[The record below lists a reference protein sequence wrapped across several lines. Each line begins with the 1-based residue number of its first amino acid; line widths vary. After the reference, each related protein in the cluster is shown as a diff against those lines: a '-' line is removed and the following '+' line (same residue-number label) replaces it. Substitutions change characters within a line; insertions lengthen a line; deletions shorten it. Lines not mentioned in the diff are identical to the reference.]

1 MTSVDEPHLKF
12 ERDGNVVVLTMN
24 NPRRRNAL
32 TPSMIELMA
41 EAWDEID
48 GNDDVRVAILTGEG
62 SSYCVGGDLADGWM
76 VRKSSGGDSL
86 PQRERKS
93 AGSIITDGLL
103 LSRSLAKPL
112 IAAVNGPCLGG
123 GCEML
128 QQTDIRIAEEHAV
141 FGLPEAK
148 LGLIAGAGSTVRL
161 KRQIPYTKAMEMILT
176 GEPLTAAEAYHFGL
190 VGHVVPQGRSL
201 EKAREI
207 AAVVAANGP
216 LAVRNAKASI
226 LASGWLDEDDAR
238 KIEQRFVVEVMRS
251 DDAKEGLAAFGGKR
265 APRFTGQ

>member
-1 MTSVDEPHLKF
+1 MDSAEAPHLKV
-12 ERDGNVVVLTMN
+12 ERDGDVMVLTMN
-24 NPRRRNAL
+24 NPRRQNAL
-32 TPSMIELMA
+32 TPSMITLMA
-41 EAWDEID
+41 QAWDEID
-48 GNDDVRVAILTGEG
+48 ADDGIRAAILTGEG
-62 SSYCVGGDLADGWM
+62 ASYCVGGDLADGWM
-76 VRKSSGGDSL
+76 VRGSPRSNSTRQQGRESGGSL
-86 PQRERKS
+86 
-93 AGSIITDGLL
+93 ITDGLL
-103 LSRSLAKPL
+103 LTRSLATPL

-148 LGLIAGAGSTVRL
+148 WGLIAGAGSTVRL

-190 VGHVVPQGRSL
+190 VGHVVPTGRSL

-207 AAVVAANGP
+207 AAKVCANGP

-226 LASGWLDEDDAR
+226 VASGWLDEADAR
-238 KIEQRFVVEVMRS
+238 QIEQRLVVEVMRS
-251 DDAKEGLAAFGGKR
+251 EDAKEGLAAFKGRR
-265 APRFTGQ
+265 APRFTGR